1 VRFLPFLTLTLH
13 AQLLTNPVQDF
24 INRTTLLNNIL
35 SNSRAVAMS
44 QKAQSVTA
52 YTPTPSPAPNPHLDL
67 YEQTARKDGFPPH
80 DIAYAL
86 EYFLVNSYMTWHH
99 LHDVPPAKDPRIKH
113 GKDSFERITLA
124 SQKKTLQV
132 TPYQERATYEQLK
145 TLLNANPAIAKL
157 TEKQKQE
164 MTEALATAFGINC
177 KLYLDAV
184 MKEDDTAIEQAR
196 QQARANLERLTGV
209 PVARLRFTNTGLQI
223 Q

>member
-1 VRFLPFLTLTLH
+1 MRHLPFLAITLH
-13 AQLLTNPVQDF
+13 APLLTHPVQDV
-24 INRTTLLNNIL
+24 INRTTLLNHSL

-44 QKAQSVTA
+44 PQAQSVTT
-52 YTPTPSPAPNPHLDL
+52 YNPTPSPAPNPHLEL

-86 EYFLVNSYMTWHH
+86 EYFLVNSYMTWHN
-99 LHDVPPAKDPRIKH
+99 LHDVPPAKDPRIKA

-124 SQKKTLQV
+124 SQKRTLQV
-132 TPYQERATYEQLK
+132 TPYQERATYEQMK
-145 TLLNANPAIAKL
+145 NLLAANPAIAKL

-177 KLYLDAV
+177 KLYIDAV
-184 MKEDDTAIEQAR
+184 MKEDDAAIEQAR